1 MIAQDQIDTINKL
14 KDKITNAESKLEYA
28 KGKLSAKK
36 EELKEKFKIN
46 SIEEAEEVL
55 DTLEVDINK
64 TEKKIMEILNKL
76 KEDEEGSI

>member
-64 TEKKIMEILNKL
+64 TEKKIIEILNKL

>member
-1 MIAQDQIDTINKL
+1 MIAQNQIDTINKL
-14 KDKITNAESKLEYA
+14 KDRIANAESKLEYA

-64 TEKKIMEILNKL
+64 TEKKIIEILNKL